1 MKKIIFIMIL
11 SINSVVYAQT
21 ESKMS
26 HDVKNK
32 VYQEHKKQLIEQ
44 AKAYQ
49 EIKKQKGI
57 TTDTVNKTNNE
68 EEEVDFS
75 TGKPVKK
82 Q

>member
-21 ESKMS
+21 EFKMS

-49 EIKKQKGI
+49 EIKKQKSS
-57 TTDTVNKTNNE
+57 TTDTVNKTNSE